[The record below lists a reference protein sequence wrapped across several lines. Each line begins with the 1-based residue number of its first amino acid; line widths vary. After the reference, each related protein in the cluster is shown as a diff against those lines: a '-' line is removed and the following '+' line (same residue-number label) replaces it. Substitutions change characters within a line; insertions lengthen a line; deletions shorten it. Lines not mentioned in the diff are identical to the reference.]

1 MGTLGR
7 VDRLLAKAFPRYGL
21 RTSQVLAATAEI
33 QRLQREI
40 DRLKPGH
47 YYSPIPSLDEVR
59 ARAPRIFDR
68 SLRELPGIDLNVERQ
83 LATLEKVRELF
94 PEQPFPQQP
103 QPGRR
108 FYFRNGAYG
117 PGDAIFLYTMM
128 RLARPRRIIEIGS
141 GHSSHLMLDVN
152 DLFFDGRIK
161 LTFIEPYD
169 ERLRSGLR
177 EDDYEAVEI
186 VTQPVQDVR

>member
-1 MGTLGR
+1 
-7 VDRLLAKAFPRYGL
+7 
-21 RTSQVLAATAEI
+21 
-33 QRLQREI
+33 
-40 DRLKPGH
+40 
-47 YYSPIPSLDEVR
+47 
-59 ARAPRIFDR
+59 
-68 SLRELPGIDLNVERQ
+68 
-83 LATLEKVRELF
+83 
-94 PEQPFPQQP
+94 
-103 QPGRR
+103 
-108 FYFRNGAYG
+108 
-117 PGDAIFLYTMM
+117 MM